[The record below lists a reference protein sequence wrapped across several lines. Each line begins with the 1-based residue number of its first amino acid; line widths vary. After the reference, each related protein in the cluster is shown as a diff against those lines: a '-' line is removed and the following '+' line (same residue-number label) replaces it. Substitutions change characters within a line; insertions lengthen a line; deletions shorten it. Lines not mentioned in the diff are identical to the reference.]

1 MFVNEEEVEKPEV
14 KQIEDSFEEDIKNG
28 NFQLA
33 MIRQSNS
40 FDLQ

>member
-1 MFVNEEEVEKPEV
+1 MNEEEVEKPEV

-33 MIRQSNS
+33 MIRQRNS
-40 FDLQ
+40 LNLQ

>member
-1 MFVNEEEVEKPEV
+1 MNEEEVEKPEV
-14 KQIEDSFEEDIKNG
+14 KKIEDSFEEDIKNG